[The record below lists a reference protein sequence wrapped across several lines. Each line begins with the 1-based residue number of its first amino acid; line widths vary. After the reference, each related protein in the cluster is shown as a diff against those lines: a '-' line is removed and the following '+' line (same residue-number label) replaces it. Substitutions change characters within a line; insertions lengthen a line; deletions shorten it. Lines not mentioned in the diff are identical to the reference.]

1 MLIDKLRDS
10 LQAREE
16 LVAAWLFGSQ
26 ATGRTHPGS
35 DVDVAV
41 LADAPLTL
49 QQRLDLQ
56 MEIEHA
62 VQRFSVDLVDLRCA
76 TPILA
81 FEALN
86 GVRLFVSSPEEV
98 AVFSSLVGREY
109 ESAMALI
116 KRGYRDRKDRVKA
129 TGMG

>member
-1 MLIDKLRDS
+1 MLTDKLRDC
-10 LQAREE
+10 LQARED

-41 LADAPLTL
+41 LSTEPLTL
-49 QQRLDLQ
+49 QQKLDLQ
-56 MEIEHA
+56 MEVEQA
-62 VQRFSVDLVDLRCA
+62 VQMSSVDLVDLRRA

-86 GVRLFVSSPEEV
+86 GVRLFVNSPEEV

-109 ESAMALI
+109 ESAMALVM
-116 KRGYRDRKDRVKA
+116 RGYRDRKDR
-129 TGMG
+129 TGRS